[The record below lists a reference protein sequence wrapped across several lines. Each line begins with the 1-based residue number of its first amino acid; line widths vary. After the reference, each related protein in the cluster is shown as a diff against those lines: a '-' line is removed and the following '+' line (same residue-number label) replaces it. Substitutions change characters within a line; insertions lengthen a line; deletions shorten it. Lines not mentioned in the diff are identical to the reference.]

1 MRNIYYFAYM
11 LSNDICL
18 ISKVLVMKAISQ
30 PHIISIKQTNQ
41 NKK

>member
-30 PHIISIKQTNQ
+30 SHISIKQTKQ